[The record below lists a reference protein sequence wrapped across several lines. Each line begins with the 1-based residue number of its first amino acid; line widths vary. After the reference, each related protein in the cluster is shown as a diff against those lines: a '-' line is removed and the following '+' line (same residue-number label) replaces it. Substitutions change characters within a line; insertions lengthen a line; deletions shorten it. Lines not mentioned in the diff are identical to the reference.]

1 MKKYI
6 LLTLSFFSFS
16 MYSQVEVESEN
27 INLNE
32 LQSKSAQIT
41 EIKLYHD
48 NGNIYQTGSLKNN
61 KLHGRWESY
70 DINGNLSVVGEF
82 LRGKKQG
89 KWFFWTTD
97 KFIEVNFKNN
107 KIQNHFEWDKA
118 INSIA
123 VRTN

>member
-16 MYSQVEVESEN
+16 MYSQVELESKN

-32 LQSKSAQIT
+32 LQSKSGQIT

-48 NGNIYQTGSLKNN
+48 NGNIYQIGSLKNN

-70 DINGNLSVVGEF
+70 DANGNLSVVGEF

-97 KFIEVNFKNN
+97 KFIEVKFKNN

-118 INSIA
+118 VNSIA

>member
-1 MKKYI
+1 MKKYV

-16 MYSQVEVESEN
+16 MYSQVELESKN
-27 INLNE
+27 INLND
-32 LQSKSAQIT
+32 LQSKSGQIT

-48 NGNIYQTGSLKNN
+48 NGNIYQIGSLKNN

-70 DINGNLSVVGEF
+70 DANGNLSVVGEF

-107 KIQNHFEWDKA
+107 KIHNHFEWDKA